1 MRFVEENGISQDYK
15 INRDGPTLL
24 LLADMGGHAC
34 SGTVSE
40 KFNCI
45 VSEFLER

>member
-1 MRFVEENGISQDYK
+1 MEENGIGQYYEF
-15 INRDGPTLL
+15 NEDGPILL
-24 LLADMGGHAC
+24 LVADMGGHAC

-40 KFNCI
+40 KFNFI

>member
-24 LLADMGGHAC
+24 LVADMGGHAC

-40 KFNCI
+40 KINSI